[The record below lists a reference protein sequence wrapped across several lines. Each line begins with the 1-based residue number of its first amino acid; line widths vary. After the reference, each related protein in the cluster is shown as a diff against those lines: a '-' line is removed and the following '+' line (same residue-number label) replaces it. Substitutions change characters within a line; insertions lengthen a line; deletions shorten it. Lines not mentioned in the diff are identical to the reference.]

1 MTTRKLGNSGL
12 EIPALVFG
20 GNVFGWT
27 ADESTSF
34 RLLDALLDA
43 GLNCIDTA
51 DVYSRWVPRHQ
62 GGESETLIGKWLK
75 RTGKRDRMVIASKV
89 GMDMGNGHKGL
100 SAAYIEQALERS
112 LRRLQTDYLDLYQSH
127 TDDPHTDLE
136 ETLSTYGELIK
147 KGKVRVIGASNYDA
161 RRLLEARQ
169 VSARLNLP
177 SYQSLQP
184 EYNLYDRADYETNLE
199 PTVEELG
206 IGVIS
211 YYSLA
216 SGFLSG
222 KYRNQADTAGRA
234 RGEGEGLSQR
244 ARRGHPRGARR
255 SGRAVQRQPDPGRP
269 GLAHRSPDG
278 DRADR
283 QRHQPGTAR
292 RPDRRHPSEARRTGD
307 PPPGQRQRLLTDL
320 PSRAARP
327 VA

>member
-27 ADESTSF
+27 ADSTSF

-51 DVYSRWVPRHQ
+51 DVYSRWVPGTRAASRKPHRQVAETHRQTRPHGDRQQ
-62 GGESETLIGKWLK
+62 G
-75 RTGKRDRMVIASKV
+75 RD
-89 GMDMGNGHKGL
+89 GHG
-100 SAAYIEQALERS
+100 QWPQRS
-112 LRRLQTDYLDLYQSH
+112 LRRLYRAGPGALATTPADRLPGPYQSH

-211 YYSLA
+211 YSLA

-234 RGEGEGLSQR
+234 RE
-244 ARRGHPRGARR
+244 RR
-255 SGRAVQRQPDPGRP
+255 
-269 GLAHRSPDG
+269 
-278 DRADR
+278 
-283 QRHQPGTAR
+283 
-292 RPDRRHPSEARRTGD
+292 
-307 PPPGQRQRLLTDL
+307 
-320 PSRAARP
+320 
-327 VA
+327 

>member
-34 RLLDALLDA
+34 KAAGRPARRRPELHRHRRRIFAL
-43 GLNCIDTA
+43 G
-51 DVYSRWVPRHQ
+51 SRAPGRRV
-62 GGESETLIGKWLK
+62 ETLIGKWLK

-89 GMDMGNGHKGL
+89 GMDMGNG
-100 SAAYIEQALERS
+100 QRP
-112 LRRLQTDYLDLYQSH
+112 LRRLYRAGPGALATTPADRLPGPLPVAHRRSPQRPGGNPFHLWRTDQERQGTGHRRLQP
-127 TDDPHTDLE
+127 TTP
-136 ETLSTYGELIK
+136 
-147 KGKVRVIGASNYDA
+147 GASSKRA
-161 RRLLEARQ
+161 R
-169 VSARLNLP
+169 SAPGLTCRATRACN
-177 SYQSLQP
+177 P

-216 SGFLSG
+216 SGFL
-222 KYRNQADTAGRA
+222 
-234 RGEGEGLSQR
+234 
-244 ARRGHPRGARR
+244 
-255 SGRAVQRQPDPGRP
+255 QRQVPQPGRHRRASP
-269 GLAHRSPDG
+269 GEKVKGYLNERGVAILAALDEVAEQYNANPTQVALAWLIARPTG

-292 RPDRRHPSEARRTGD
+292 RPDRRHPPEARRTGD

-320 PSRAARP
+320 PSRAASPR
-327 VA
+327 

>member
-27 ADESTSF
+27 ADERTSF

-51 DVYSRWVPRHQ
+51 DVYSRWVPGHQ
-62 GGESETLIGKWLK
+62 AGESETLIGKWLK

-222 KYRNQADTAGRA
+222 KYRNQADTARRA
-234 RGEGEGLSQR
+234 RGEKVKGYLNE
-244 ARRGHPRGARR
+244 RGVAI
-255 SGRAVQRQPDPGRP
+255 
-269 GLAHRSPDG
+269 LAALDEVAEQYNANPTQV
-278 DRADR
+278 AL
-283 QRHQPGTAR
+283 AW
-292 RPDRRHPSEARRTGD
+292 
-307 PPPGQRQRLLTDL
+307 LI
-320 PSRAARP
+320 ARP
-327 VA
+327 TVTAPIASATSLEQLDDLIAATHLKLDEQAIHRLDSASAY

>member
-51 DVYSRWVPRHQ
+51 DVYSRWVPGHQ

-222 KYRNQADTAGRA
+222 KYRNQADTAVRA
-234 RGEGEGLSQR
+234 RGEKVKGYLNE
-244 ARRGHPRGARR
+244 RGVAI
-255 SGRAVQRQPDPGRP
+255 
-269 GLAHRSPDG
+269 LAALDEVAEQYNANPTQV
-278 DRADR
+278 AL
-283 QRHQPGTAR
+283 AW
-292 RPDRRHPSEARRTGD
+292 
-307 PPPGQRQRLLTDL
+307 LI
-320 PSRAARP
+320 ARP
-327 VA
+327 TVTAPIASATSLEQLDDLIAATHLKLDEQAIHRLDSASAY

>member
-51 DVYSRWVPRHQ
+51 DVYSRWVPGHQ

-222 KYRNQADTAGRA
+222 KYRNQADTAERA
-234 RGEGEGLSQR
+234 RGEKVKGYLNE
-244 ARRGHPRGARR
+244 RGVAI
-255 SGRAVQRQPDPGRP
+255 
-269 GLAHRSPDG
+269 LAALDEVAEQYNANPTQV
-278 DRADR
+278 AL
-283 QRHQPGTAR
+283 AW
-292 RPDRRHPSEARRTGD
+292 
-307 PPPGQRQRLLTDL
+307 LI
-320 PSRAARP
+320 ARP
-327 VA
+327 TVTAPIASATSLEQLDALIAATHLKLDEQAIHRLDSASAY

>member
-51 DVYSRWVPRHQ
+51 DVYSRWVPGHQ

-75 RTGKRDRMVIASKV
+75 RTGKRDRVVIASKV

-222 KYRNQADTAGRA
+222 KYRNQADPAGRA
-234 RGEGEGLSQR
+234 RGEKVKGYLNE
-244 ARRGHPRGARR
+244 RGVAI
-255 SGRAVQRQPDPGRP
+255 
-269 GLAHRSPDG
+269 LAALDEVAEQYNANPTQV
-278 DRADR
+278 AL
-283 QRHQPGTAR
+283 AW
-292 RPDRRHPSEARRTGD
+292 
-307 PPPGQRQRLLTDL
+307 LI
-320 PSRAARP
+320 ARP
-327 VA
+327 TVTAPIASATSLEQLDDLIAATHLKLDEQAIHRLDSASAY

>member
-51 DVYSRWVPRHQ
+51 DVYSRWVPGHQ

-216 SGFLSG
+216 SGFLTG
-222 KYRNQADTAGRA
+222 KYRSADDAGKSSS
-234 RGEGEGLSQR
+234 RGSSVVGKYVN
-244 ARRGHPRGARR
+244 PRGLRILQALDDVAG
-255 SGRAVQRQPDPGRP
+255 SHKATPAQVAIAWLIARP
-269 GLAHRSPDG
+269 GITAPIVSATSVEQLRDVLAAAQVG
-278 DRADR
+278 L
-283 QRHQPGTAR
+283 TAE
-292 RPDRRHPSEARRTGD
+292 D
-307 PPPGQRQRLLTDL
+307 
-320 PSRAARP
+320 
-327 VA
+327 VAQLESASA

>member
-51 DVYSRWVPRHQ
+51 DVYSRWVPGHQ

-112 LRRLQTDYLDLYQSH
+112 LRRLQPDYLDLYQSH

-169 VSARLNLP
+169 VSARLTLP

-222 KYRNQADTAGRA
+222 KYRHQADPAGRA
-234 RGEGEGLSQR
+234 RGEKVKGYLNE
-244 ARRGHPRGARR
+244 RGVAI
-255 SGRAVQRQPDPGRP
+255 
-269 GLAHRSPDG
+269 LAALDEVAEQYNANPTQV
-278 DRADR
+278 AL
-283 QRHQPGTAR
+283 AW
-292 RPDRRHPSEARRTGD
+292 
-307 PPPGQRQRLLTDL
+307 LI
-320 PSRAARP
+320 ARP
-327 VA
+327 TVTAPIASATSLEQLDDLIAATHLKLDEQAIHRLDSASAY

>member
-1 MTTRKLGNSGL
+1 MATKASPPPISSRPWSARYDACRPTT
-12 EIPALVFG
+12 
-20 GNVFGWT
+20 WT
-27 ADESTSF
+27 STS
-34 RLLDALLDA
+34 R
-43 GLNCIDTA
+43 
-51 DVYSRWVPRHQ
+51 
-62 GGESETLIGKWLK
+62 TL
-75 RTGKRDRMVIASKV
+75 
-89 GMDMGNGHKGL
+89 
-100 SAAYIEQALERS
+100 
-112 LRRLQTDYLDLYQSH
+112 
-127 TDDPHTDLE
+127 DDPHTDLE

-234 RGEGEGLSQR
+234 RE
-244 ARRGHPRGARR
+244 RR
-255 SGRAVQRQPDPGRP
+255 
-269 GLAHRSPDG
+269 
-278 DRADR
+278 
-283 QRHQPGTAR
+283 
-292 RPDRRHPSEARRTGD
+292 
-307 PPPGQRQRLLTDL
+307 
-320 PSRAARP
+320 
-327 VA
+327 